1 MQKGDRDKRLQF
13 NNVRKL
19 RVGVVADY
27 ADRRISSFA
36 FEILLASEE
45 IAKPIYILPLLPSHP
60 LVFKHCARWASLL
73 ESESFKEVFTSP

>member
-1 MQKGDRDKRLQF
+1 MQFGDRDKRLQF

-36 FEILLASEE
+36 FEILLASEK
-45 IAKPIYILPLLPSHP
+45 IAKPIYCTFFPSSPHIR
-60 LVFKHCARWASLL
+60 LYSNIARGGPPYWRASR
-73 ESESFKEVFTSP
+73 